1 MRWWWLIILLVL
13 ALIGWVF
20 IRTRQLEREQRLKG
34 VNSTVSSTARAWASE
49 PLAPARPEQYQST
62 IVDSEI
68 SKVPGMSIS
77 PADLFL
83 RRN

>member
-1 MRWWWLIILLVL
+1 MKWWWLLILLIL
-13 ALIGWVF
+13 AAFAWIF
-20 IRTRQLEREQRLKG
+20 IRARQLEREQRLKG
-34 VNSTVSSTARAWASE
+34 MNSMISSTARAWAGE
-49 PLAPARPEQYQST
+49 PLAPARPEQYQPT

-68 SKVPGMSIS
+68 LKVPGMSIS